1 MENKK
6 PRILII
12 SSADPTKGPGIVAQN
27 AYKIFKEN
35 DFKVDL
41 LTKYKTNGHP
51 EYLSVYNCQQNNF
64 LERIRVK
71 VNRLYRKLNIKQTP
85 GYFFFYRKDTTPP
98 IAVSKVLKR
107 ITKQYD
113 VVFVYFWQGMLSY
126 KTIEAIYDKLQC
138 LIRFCGVDYSQMAG
152 GCHFTGDCEKYKT
165 GCGACPAIY
174 SDNINDFTAFNVRYR
189 KKVLEKVHPVICG
202 NNYMQT
208 FYKRSYLLKD
218 YDRLEKTYAL
228 INHQIFYP
236 RNKSVLRKEYA
247 IPESKKYIFFFAAQ
261 NLHDE
266 RKGISYLLSAI
277 SSFYKRLTD
286 NERNSILLLLAG
298 KDIDA
303 IKEQLWF
310 DYKYLG
316 YISIDELA
324 KVYSLANVFLSP
336 SVNDAGPLTVYQSI
350 SCGTPVVSFEMG
362 AAIDAI
368 KDKNTGYCAELRNAE
383 DYAKG
388 MEYIYRLSD
397 EDYASM
403 RKMCQEVSIQLTSE
417 EAFIDR
423 FLNIYNLYREK
434 GI

>member
-27 AYKIFKEN
+27 AYKIFKKN
-35 DFKVDL
+35 DFEVDL
-41 LTKYKTNGHP
+41 LTKYKTYGHP

-71 VNRLYRKLNIKQTP
+71 INRLYRKLIIKQIPT
-85 GYFFFYRKDTTPP
+85 YFFFYRKETTPP

-113 VVFVYFWQGMLSY
+113 VVLVYFWQEMLSY

-165 GCGACPAIY
+165 GCGACPAVY
-174 SDNINDFTAFNVRYR
+174 SDDINDFTAFNVRFR
-189 KKVLEKVHPVICG
+189 ERVLKKVHPVICG
-202 NNYMQT
+202 NNYMQA

-218 YDRLEKTYAL
+218 YDRLERTYAL

-236 RNKSVLRKEYA
+236 RNKSTLRKEYA
-247 IPESKKYIFFFAAQ
+247 IPESKKYIFFFASQ
-261 NLHDE
+261 NLYDE

-298 KDIDA
+298 KDIDS
-303 IKEQLWF
+303 IKNQLLF

-368 KDKNTGYCAELRNAE
+368 KDRGTGYCAELRNVE

-388 MEYIYRLSD
+388 MEYIFRLSD
-397 EDYASM
+397 EDYTSM
-403 RKMCQEVSIQLTSE
+403 RDTCHKVAMQLTSE
-417 EAFIDR
+417 EAFIER
-423 FLNIYNLYREK
+423 FSEMYKLYGEN
-434 GI
+434 